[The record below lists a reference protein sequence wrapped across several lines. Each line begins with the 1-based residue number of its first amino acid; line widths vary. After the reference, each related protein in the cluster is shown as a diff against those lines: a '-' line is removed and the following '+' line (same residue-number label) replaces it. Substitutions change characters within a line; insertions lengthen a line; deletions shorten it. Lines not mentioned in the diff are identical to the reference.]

1 MLASDDIV
9 DRIYNKAGY
18 LVKAAM
24 IEKSGDKSQLSYEYD
39 ADGCLV
45 KRTLVN
51 TASGIRSVNEYQY
64 NSRNEISSQSQKVFD
79 KNNECVLSINMKNTI
94 TERDDND
101 NWTRNTL
108 SLTYWEKGQRAQM
121 AKVEQTRVISYW
133 DD

>member
-1 MLASDDIV
+1 M
-9 DRIYNKAGY
+9 
-18 LVKAAM
+18 
-24 IEKSGDKSQLSYEYD
+24 
-39 ADGCLV
+39 
-45 KRTLVN
+45 
-51 TASGIRSVNEYQY
+51 
-64 NSRNEISSQSQKVFD
+64 FD

>member
-1 MLASDDIV
+1 
-9 DRIYNKAGY
+9 
-18 LVKAAM
+18 
-24 IEKSGDKSQLSYEYD
+24 
-39 ADGCLV
+39 
-45 KRTLVN
+45 
-51 TASGIRSVNEYQY
+51 
-64 NSRNEISSQSQKVFD
+64 
-79 KNNECVLSINMKNTI
+79 MKNTI